1 MHLGDVIRHR
11 QREGADRVIAV
22 LSLVSRLWKLGPKRH
37 SFGYLLDF
45 GLQHP
50 RWDIGFILRWW
61 ALAGGTALT
70 ASAVQE
76 DLLDG
81 RKDTFGRYGKKG
93 GRRICIGVST
103 GIDKAVTKA
112 LNCCSCTSETR
123 GPQRASVAKA
133 GILRWKRAAAHW
145 KHRWKFGFC

>member
-1 MHLGDVIRHR
+1 MPWLTLHLGDVIRHR

-81 RKDTFGRYGKKG
+81 FLLDKT
-93 GRRICIGVST
+93 ICIGVST